1 MNCLVRDSIGRCNGV
16 ICTGDPQCV
25 AWSWWLFGFP
35 RPKPTTVCFASLAPL
50 SALHLRAKA
59 SIQALFFV
67 RPVSWSLCLR
77 YLVYRVGAVSCF
89 FSWEACLQW
98 FFMLILTG
106 FAYLDMLPFLKIQI
120 KQSKESIH
128 SILLQ
133 MPFISLYVSV
143 CRNLKAGMFRLLP
156 LSR

>member
-1 MNCLVRDSIGRCNGV
+1 MEFVFEVFGLQSRG
-16 ICTGDPQCV
+16 CV
-25 AWSWWLFGFP
+25 
-35 RPKPTTVCFASLAPL
+35 
-50 SALHLRAKA
+50 
-59 SIQALFFV
+59 LFFLV
-67 RPVSWSLCLR
+67 GSLSSMVF
-77 YLVYRVGAVSCF
+77 YVV
-89 FSWEACLQW
+89 
-98 FFMLILTG
+98 
-106 FAYLDMLPFLKIQI
+106 DMLPFLKIQI